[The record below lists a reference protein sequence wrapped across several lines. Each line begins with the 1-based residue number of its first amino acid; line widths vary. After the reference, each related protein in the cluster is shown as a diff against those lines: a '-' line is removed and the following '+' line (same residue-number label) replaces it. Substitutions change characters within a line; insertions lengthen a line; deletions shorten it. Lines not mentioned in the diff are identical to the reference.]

1 MRNLKK
7 KWIEEIDSHTPELS
21 PEILAEPI
29 PVSRKTAEKSTER
42 TPFIA
47 FMYEKRRPIA
57 ACLAAVLLIVCVIV
71 PVLHLGGD
79 DHTSS
84 DSIIFVEVNPR
95 IAFITDPSGTVTD
108 VIAANADADVILAE
122 EGFTD
127 RVIGADVSAAVNTFV
142 SETARLGYLDINGGA
157 VRISSDDESADAL
170 AAIGSSLSHHLC
182 EEGILAAV
190 LESTLD
196 SDALASLA
204 GFTDGSDDL
213 IAAIKAASTLFSE
226 RDITMLGGDELAE
239 KYRTEILDKDLK
251 SVIEDRLTSYTEHL
265 TAASLTLDELCEIN
279 REISL
284 HPDNPLRLFDYFA
297 LTSAGA
303 EPDGDLGELMQRMHD
318 ALDAFSRD
326 FGTTIDSYTDLVVTS
341 ARYAIFADGTLGGIF
356 TGDIFA
362 DADSLL
368 GILTDLGEDVSSLE
382 SLLELPETMEAY
394 VTGYHALLSDKRA
407 TRVEKFEK
415 IYNETRPSVT
425 PDEYD
430 SFINNIMEEFGSLES
445 YWESLAK

>member
-29 PVSRKTAEKSTER
+29 PVLRKTAEKPPER
-42 TPFIA
+42 TPFTA

-57 ACLAAVLLIVCVIV
+57 ACLAAVLLIACVLV

-79 DHTSS
+79 DHTTAESV
-84 DSIIFVEVNPR
+84 IFVEVNPR
-95 IAFITDPSGTVTD
+95 VAFLTNSNGKVTS
-108 VIAANADADVILAE
+108 VIAANSDADVILAE

-127 RVIGADVSAAVNTFV
+127 RVIGADVTVAVNTFV

-157 VRISSDDESADAL
+157 VRISSDGESTDAL

-196 SDALASLA
+196 SDAMTSLA
-204 GFTDGSDDL
+204 GFTDGSADL
-213 IAAIKAASTLFSE
+213 ISAIKATSTLFSE

-265 TAASLTLDELCEIN
+265 TAASLALDELCEIN

-284 HPDNPLRLFDYFA
+284 HPDNPLRLLDYFA

-303 EPDGDLGELMQRMHD
+303 EPDGDLGELMQRMSD

-326 FGTTIDSYTDLVVTS
+326 YGTTIESYTDLVVTS
-341 ARYAIFADGTLGGIF
+341 ARYAIFADGTLEGIF
-356 TGDIFA
+356 TGDIFS

-368 GILTDLGEDVSSLE
+368 GILTNLGEDVTSLE
-382 SLLELPETMEAY
+382 TLLKLPDTAEAY
-394 VTGYHALLSDKRA
+394 ITGYHALLSDKRA

-415 IYNETRPSVT
+415 IYNENRPSVT
-425 PDEYD
+425 HDEYD
-430 SFINNIMEEFGSLES
+430 TFVNNIIEEFGSLES
-445 YWESLAK
+445 YWESLGK